1 VSVSS
6 RQPLDERDYAEL
18 RKQLIT
24 RIPVHDPEWTDF
36 NQSDAGVTLVQLFA
50 FLVDSLL
57 AYLEGASKRRIRRR
71 RLALLLA
78 GVSGAGFTL
87 WWMRRS
93 NDG

>member
-24 RIPVHDPEWTDF
+24 PIPVHDPEWTDF
-36 NQSDAGVTLVQLFA
+36 NQSDPGVTLVQLFA
-50 FLVDSLL
+50 FLADSLL
-57 AYLEGASKRRIRRR
+57 AYLEGASKRRRRRR